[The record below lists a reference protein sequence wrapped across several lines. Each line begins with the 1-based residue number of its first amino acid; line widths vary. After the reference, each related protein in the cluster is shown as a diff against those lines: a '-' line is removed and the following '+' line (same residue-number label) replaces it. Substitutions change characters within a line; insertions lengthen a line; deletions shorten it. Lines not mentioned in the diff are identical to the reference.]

1 MYNCEP
7 IYWTFENHCLGHLLH
22 VPLCHVISLTA
33 NKIVSFE
40 VVQHTWTTIII
51 LTVTLQ
57 LHYVTVIGR
66 FFAEQYDATKCKS
79 AILILLDYLY
89 NTTFGNQVKVEF

>member
-1 MYNCEP
+1 MDNYNH
-7 IYWTFENHCLGHLLH
+7 N
-22 VPLCHVISLTA
+22 S
-33 NKIVSFE
+33 
-40 VVQHTWTTIII
+40 
-51 LTVTLQ
+51 VTLQ